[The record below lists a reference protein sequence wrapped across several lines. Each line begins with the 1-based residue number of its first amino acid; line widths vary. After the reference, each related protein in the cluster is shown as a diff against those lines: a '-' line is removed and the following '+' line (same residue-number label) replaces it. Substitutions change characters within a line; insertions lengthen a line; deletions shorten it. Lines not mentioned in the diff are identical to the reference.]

1 MHPLTPD
8 YVDELANIE
17 ASRLI
22 RAEMMAR
29 HAGHAAF
36 EGHDD
41 VAADFMAER
50 ARLMANPV
58 AAALSVA
65 ASTTKQI
72 DRRVA

>member
-8 YVDELANIE
+8 YVDELANLE

-22 RAEMMAR
+22 RAELLAR
-29 HAGHAAF
+29 HAGHAAH
-36 EGHDD
+36 EGDEAT
-41 VAADFMAER
+41 AADFMAER

>member
-8 YVDELANIE
+8 YVDELANLE

-22 RAEMMAR
+22 RAELLAR

-36 EGHDD
+36 EGDEAT
-41 VAADFMAER
+41 AADFMAER
-50 ARLMANPV
+50 ARLMANPI
-58 AAALSVA
+58 AAELTA

-72 DRRVA
+72 DRRVAA